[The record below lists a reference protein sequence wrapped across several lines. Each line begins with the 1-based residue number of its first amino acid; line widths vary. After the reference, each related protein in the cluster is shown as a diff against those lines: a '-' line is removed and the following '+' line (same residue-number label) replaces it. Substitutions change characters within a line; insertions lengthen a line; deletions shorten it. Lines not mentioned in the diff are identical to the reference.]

1 MKRFIKSLFCALLCG
16 LLLVGC
22 VNETTHETPNIQEE
36 SVSSEKLVVTVDGI
50 DYEVFVPEKTSF
62 EDNGDGNITINTS
75 SLSVGATVD
84 LSGLSGCE
92 YIINFDVVLNT
103 NTEKLVLP
111 ALPNAQNYHILG
123 AEVNYIDASAAEGS
137 ENIQIII
144 EAHDIDLGKGPENL
158 YLQYELD
165 ISALAGAENIKS
177 ITVHGNVDL
186 SKIADIG
193 EVEKV
198 YVFGENDSVSGLE
211 NLKSLKKL
219 SFQSFSGDL
228 SGIGNL
234 SMKTLVF
241 NGDIKQKTLDTLT
254 KSETVTD
261 LHINDEF
268 LTNSDFMEKFPNLEY
283 LVLSVETLPEGTASL
298 DMITETQL
306 DVLKTNLDKK
316 PLEDFLK
323 NGGGIYLVYDW
334 SRTV

>member
-1 MKRFIKSLFCALLCG
+1 M
-16 LLLVGC
+16 
-22 VNETTHETPNIQEE
+22 
-36 SVSSEKLVVTVDGI
+36 
-50 DYEVFVPEKTSF
+50 
-62 EDNGDGNITINTS
+62 
-75 SLSVGATVD
+75 
-84 LSGLSGCE
+84 
-92 YIINFDVVLNT
+92 VLNT

-234 SMKTLVF
+234 PMKTLVF
-241 NGDIKQKTLDTLT
+241 NGDIKQKTLDTLM

-306 DVLKTNLDKK
+306 DALKTNLDKK